1 MNSEKIRESSFELM
15 RLVLMFMIIFWHLII
30 NFIFVHPN
38 TPISLIVWNLL
49 YYLLIIHIDTFILL
63 TGYFQS
69 KKEIIGIRKIIKL
82 NNQAYFYKIIIL
94 IIFLILHITP
104 LSPLKIFQLIQP
116 ITLYEQYWF
125 ISIYILLYLISPYLN
140 KLLNQLSQKEHKR
153 FISIL
158 FIISSII
165 PIITNELA
173 YSNNKGYSLL
183 NFILMYSIGAYL
195 RKYPL
200 KKSNF
205 FSKKTKSRRKLTF
218 ISIYIFLAIIN
229 VLLFNFSPT
238 LEETQ
243 NPILIELSSIIIN
256 MRNAYNNPLIIIES
270 IFFFSYFS
278 ELNIKSKIIN
288 SISSVSLDIYLIH
301 DNYLIRKLYK
311 PVNDYIYPKV
321 LGLKYIILIFI
332 VTMLI
337 FLICIII
344 GYIRKFIFN
353 KINRLKIVKNKKIKL
368 KNKIDSLGFDIIW

>member
-1 MNSEKIRESSFELM
+1 MNSEKSRESNFELM
-15 RLVLMFMIIFWHLII
+15 RLILMFMIVFWHLII

-38 TPISLIVWNLL
+38 TPISLIVWNIL

-82 NNQAYFYKIIIL
+82 NNQAYFYKIVFL
-94 IIFLILHITP
+94 VIFLILHITP
-104 LSPLKIFQLIQP
+104 LSPLKIFQIIQP

-125 ISIYILLYLISPYLN
+125 ISIYIILYLISPYLN
-140 KLLNQLSQKEHKR
+140 RLLNQLSQKEHKR
-153 FISIL
+153 FIFIL

-173 YSNNKGYSLL
+173 YSNNKGFSLL

-200 KKSNF
+200 KKSNN
-205 FSKKTKSRRKLTF
+205 FSKITKSRRKLLF
-218 ISIYIFLAIIN
+218 ISIYVFLAIIN
-229 VLLFNFSPT
+229 VLLYNFSPT

-243 NPILIELSSIIIN
+243 NPILIELSSIIVN
-256 MRNAYNNPLIIIES
+256 MRDAYNNPLIIIES

-278 ELNIKSKIIN
+278 ELTLKSKIIN
-288 SISSVSLDIYLIH
+288 SLSSVALDIYLVH
-301 DNYLIRKLYK
+301 DNYLLRKLYK
-311 PVNDYIYPKV
+311 PVNDYIYPRV
-321 LGLKYIILIFI
+321 LGLKYIIIIFI

-337 FLICIII
+337 FIICIII

-368 KNKIDSLGFDIIW
+368 KNRIDSLELDIIW

>member
-1 MNSEKIRESSFELM
+1 MNSEKIRESNFELM

-30 NFIFVHPN
+30 NFIFVHKN
-38 TPISLIVWNLL
+38 TPISLIGWNIL
-49 YYLLIIHIDTFILL
+49 YFLLIIHIDTFILL

-69 KKEIIGIRKIIKL
+69 KKEVLGIKKIIKL
-82 NNQAYFYKIIIL
+82 NNQAYFYKIVFL
-94 IIFLILHITP
+94 VIFLILHITP
-104 LSPLKIFQLIQP
+104 LSPLKIFQIIQP

-125 ISIYILLYLISPYLN
+125 ISIYIILYLISPYLN
-140 KLLNQLSQKEHKR
+140 RLLNQLSQKEHKR
-153 FISIL
+153 FIFIL

-183 NFILMYSIGAYL
+183 NFILMYSIGTYL

-243 NPILIELSSIIIN
+243 NPILIELSSIIVN
-256 MRNAYNNPLIIIES
+256 MRDAYNNPLIIIES

-311 PVNDYIYPKV
+311 PV
-321 LGLKYIILIFI
+321 KYIILIFI
-332 VTMLI
+332 VTMVI
-337 FLICIII
+337 FIICIMI

-353 KINRLKIVKNKKIKL
+353 KINRLKIIKNKKIKL